1 MVQLENI
8 WVLICQMYLILV
20 DLLNIYIPLITIYFM
35 KIISPFIFVLL
46 ISVSFVSAQYY
57 GGYGRGPVNQGGDFW
72 YGTEQFINS
81 LVYNIQP
88 ILRALFGGYDWT
100 GYLLF
105 EKFLLFILIAI
116 IVGIVL
122 ENLPVFKDRAKKGI
136 LRLVAVIIALL
147 GVRWLSFEWL
157 NTILVQYQALF
168 ITIAGVLPFMIYWYF
183 VKGFDAVVRKFAW
196 ALYGVI
202 YLGLWITAETEAYES
217 VYLWGAIVALIYAF
231 FIDEWFERWMQMR
244 NIKISQLEAKWGYI
258 NEINEKIEKLQK
270 ANMPDNVRKRAV
282 DNLDKQRESI
292 IKSLG

>member
-1 MVQLENI
+1 
-8 WVLICQMYLILV
+8 
-20 DLLNIYIPLITIYFM
+20 M
-35 KIISPFIFVLL
+35 KLTSVFVLVL
-46 ISVSFVSAQYY
+46 LLSVSFVSAQYY

-122 ENLPVFKDRAKKGI
+122 ENLPVFKDRSKKSI

-147 GVRWLSFEWL
+147 GVRWLSFAWL

-183 VKGFDAVVRKFAW
+183 VKGFDEVVRKFAW

-217 VYLWGAIVALIYAF
+217 VYLWGAIVALIYGF
-231 FIDEWFERWMQMR
+231 VIDKSVQKYLDEQK
-244 NIKISQLEAKWGYI
+244 IKAARVQSIRLLI
-258 NEINEKIEKLQK
+258 TDNNEKIREEEFKLQNESK
-270 ANMPDNVRKRAV
+270 GPGYDAIKKKIDALNER
-282 DNLDKQRESI
+282 NLDLSKQI
-292 IKSLG
+292 